1 MHDPANL
8 PIIDTRLGK
17 KARIGRPIAPDANL
31 KGVAMKAYQIV
42 DADFV
47 KREIGR
53 MPIVDVRPPLRY
65 DTAHIPSAI
74 NIRLDVAAAS
84 DDPAEELAEMF
95 QDNGIF
101 PEDAVI
107 VYCQMGVHAKIA
119 CDYLASAGYSR
130 AVSVRRQHE
139 RLDARPG
146 ASCGGLVGC
155 LREGVLGRA
164 RRPAGRASR
173 AAGADVG
180 ADADVPVA
188 TKR

>member
-1 MHDPANL
+1 
-8 PIIDTRLGK
+8 
-17 KARIGRPIAPDANL
+17 
-31 KGVAMKAYQIV
+31 MKAYQIV

-84 DDPAEELAEMF
+84 EDPAEELAEMF

-130 AVSVRRQHE
+130 LYLYAGSMNDWMRDPWRPRRLPSRRRRRE
-139 RLDARPG
+139 
-146 ASCGGLVGC
+146 STKTCGPDVW
-155 LREGVLGRA
+155 
-164 RRPAGRASR
+164 
-173 AAGADVG
+173 AAGAD
-180 ADADVPVA
+180 ADAPVA

>member
-1 MHDPANL
+1 
-8 PIIDTRLGK
+8 
-17 KARIGRPIAPDANL
+17 
-31 KGVAMKAYQIV
+31 MKAYQIV

-101 PEDAVI
+101 PLFISINTAIDLSRGGIKDPVWRNNGGGS
-107 VYCQMGVHAKIA
+107 VT
-119 CDYLASAGYSR
+119 ASSPLKESA
-130 AVSVRRQHE
+130 
-139 RLDARPG
+139 RLP
-146 ASCGGLVGC
+146 
-155 LREGVLGRA
+155 
-164 RRPAGRASR
+164 
-173 AAGADVG
+173 
-180 ADADVPVA
+180 
-188 TKR
+188 

>member
-1 MHDPANL
+1 
-8 PIIDTRLGK
+8 
-17 KARIGRPIAPDANL
+17 
-31 KGVAMKAYQIV
+31 MKAYQIV

-65 DTAHIPSAI
+65 DPAHIPSAI

-84 DDPAEELAEMF
+84 EDPAEELAEMF

-101 PEDAVI
+101 PEDAVV

-130 AVSVRRQHE
+130 LYLYATRRVPWRPR
-139 RLDARPG
+139 RLPSR
-146 ASCGGLVGC
+146 
-155 LREGVLGRA
+155 RRRRRA
-164 RRPAGRASR
+164 RRQPDRASG
-173 AAGADVG
+173 AADIGAPSRRNDDKGRLSVAGGPSLSYHRRETPTRG
-180 ADADVPVA
+180 ARVREDGRPL
-188 TKR
+188 

>member
-1 MHDPANL
+1 
-8 PIIDTRLGK
+8 
-17 KARIGRPIAPDANL
+17 
-31 KGVAMKAYQIV
+31 MKAYQIV

-65 DTAHIPSAI
+65 DPAHIPSAI

-84 DDPAEELAEMF
+84 EDPAEELAEMF

-101 PEDAVI
+101 PEDAVV

-130 AVSVRRQHE
+130 
-139 RLDARPG
+139 LY
-146 ASCGGLVGC
+146 LY
-155 LREGVLGRA
+155 
-164 RRPAGRASR
+164 
-173 AAGADVG
+173 AGA
-180 ADADVPVA
+180 
-188 TKR
+188 

>member
-1 MHDPANL
+1 
-8 PIIDTRLGK
+8 
-17 KARIGRPIAPDANL
+17 
-31 KGVAMKAYQIV
+31 MKAYQIV

-119 CDYLASAGYSR
+119 CDYLASAGYSKLYLYAGSMNDWMR
-130 AVSVRRQHE
+130 
-139 RLDARPG
+139 DPARPERHRR
-146 ASCGGLVGC
+146 C

-164 RRPAGRASR
+164 RRPGDRAFG
-173 AAGADVG
+173 AADVG
-180 ADADVPVA
+180 AFVA

>member
-1 MHDPANL
+1 
-8 PIIDTRLGK
+8 
-17 KARIGRPIAPDANL
+17 
-31 KGVAMKAYQIV
+31 MKAYQIV

-119 CDYLASAGYSR
+119 CDYLGVGGLQQ
-130 AVSVRRQHE
+130 AVSVRRQYE
-139 RLDARPG
+139 RLVARFG
-146 ASCGGLVGC
+146 ASCGGLVGS
-155 LREGVLGRA
+155 A
-164 RRPAGRASR
+164 FAKAS
-173 AAGADVG
+173 
-180 ADADVPVA
+180 
-188 TKR
+188 